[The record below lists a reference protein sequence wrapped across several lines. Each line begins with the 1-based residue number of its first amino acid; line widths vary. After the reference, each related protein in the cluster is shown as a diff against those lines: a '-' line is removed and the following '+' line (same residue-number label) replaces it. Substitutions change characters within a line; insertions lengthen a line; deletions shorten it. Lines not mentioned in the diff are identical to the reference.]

1 VTLTGQFCAPPEPAA
16 AAWTPRSAVPAAAG
30 VADAA
35 PTTSDDLAA
44 LAGRAQAGDEAAFA
58 ALVRASTNRLLNFL
72 YRLIGHAQDA
82 EDLAQETFVKAH
94 RALDRYNP
102 ARPFLPWLFTIAR
115 RSALNHLRAL
125 RPVESLPDGVPAPDA
140 PDPAEASATRDDHAQ
155 LWRTVRRLH
164 PRYHEVLWLYYG
176 EGFTAAEVAT
186 VMRTNALCV
195 KVLLHRARRAL
206 LSELRAAESEPQPPA
221 T

>member
-1 VTLTGQFCAPPEPAA
+1 MTLTSQFCAPPGPDTTNGIPRPATPALAGAVNA
-16 AAWTPRSAVPAAAG
+16 ALPA
-30 VADAA
+30 
-35 PTTSDDLAA
+35 SEDLAA
-44 LAGRAQAGDEAAFA
+44 LACRAQSGDEVAFA
-58 ALVRASTNRLLNFL
+58 ALVRASTDRLFNFL

-82 EDLAQETFVKAH
+82 EDLVQETFVKAH
-94 RALDRYNP
+94 RALGRYNP

-125 RPVESLPDGVPAPDA
+125 RPLEPLPEGVPAPDA
-140 PDPAEASATRDDHAQ
+140 PDPAEASVTRDDHAQ
-155 LWRTVRRLH
+155 LWRTARRLH
-164 PRYHEVLWLYYG
+164 PRYYEVLWLYYG

-206 LSELRAAESEPQPPA
+206 WSELREAAAELKPPA

>member
-1 VTLTGQFCAPPEPAA
+1 MTLTGQFCVSPEPAA
-16 AAWTPRSAVPAAAG
+16 ATGTPRSAAPVAG
-30 VADAA
+30 
-35 PTTSDDLAA
+35 DDLAA
-44 LAGRAQAGDEAAFA
+44 LARRAQAGDEAAFA
-58 ALVRASTNRLLNFL
+58 ALVHASTDRLFNFL

-94 RALDRYNP
+94 RALGRYDP

-115 RSALNHLRAL
+115 RSVLNHRRAA
-125 RPVESLPDGVPAPDA
+125 RPVEPLPDGVPAPDA
-140 PDPAEASATRDDHAQ
+140 PDPAEASANRDDRER
-155 LWRTVRRLH
+155 LWRTARCLH
-164 PRYHEVLWLYYG
+164 PRYHDVLWLYYG
-176 EGFTAAEVAT
+176 ENFTAAEVAA

-206 LSELRAAESEPQPPA
+206 LSELRAAESALQPPA